1 MKIER
6 AIEIQDSPG
15 VIDVKYNGNNVWI
28 EEVHKDTESVLVK
41 DLTTNKEIEV
51 PVSKLQEG
59 K

>member
-1 MKIER
+1 MRIER
-6 AIEIQDSPG
+6 AIEIQNSPG

-28 EEVHKDTESVLVK
+28 EEVHNDTESVLVK

>member
-1 MKIER
+1 MRIER
-6 AIEIQDSPG
+6 AIEIQNSPG